1 MAFDID
7 RYTANSAPVTWTDL
21 DLEAFESDPLPE
33 DSLRVL
39 RYMCDVEYHTVCYL
53 RDLLTTPSHKEP
65 EIGSFM
71 TMWNREEFW
80 HGEALAAVLG
90 KHGITVDYDELKAT
104 RLKLGWKDR
113 LDPIKQSLMG
123 GLVGNDFVAVHMAWG
138 AANEWSANAAYHRMA
153 KQENHPVLAELLK
166 RIAQQE
172 TKHVAFYATQARDR
186 LEKSKKAQVIARFA
200 LNKFWAPVGSGI
212 SSESEVTHV
221 MGRLFGGEEG
231 RKEIR
236 AIDAH
241 IARLPGMAGL
251 TIVENALEKRGI
263 PAEGPG
269 YERATPETDHVE
281 ESVSV

>member
-1 MAFDID
+1 VAFDID
-7 RYTANSAPVTWTDL
+7 RYTANSEPVTWTDL
-21 DLEAFESDPLPE
+21 DLEAFESDPLPPE
-33 DSLRVL
+33 SLRVL

-172 TKHVAFYATQARDR
+172 TKHVAFYATQARAR

-200 LNKFWAPVGSGI
+200 LRKFWAPVGSGI
-212 SSESEVTHV
+212 SPESEVAHV
-221 MGRLFGGEEG
+221 MGQLFGGTEG
-231 RKEIR
+231 RRLIR
-236 AIDAH
+236 DIDSH
-241 IARLPGMAGL
+241 IARLPGMDGL
-251 TIVENALEKRGI
+251 TIVESALDKHGI

-269 YERATPETDHVE
+269 YERSTPDPVE
-281 ESVSV
+281 ETVAV